1 MWDHKRLR
9 RSVGHTPLE
18 CALFDAFCAAGGLV
32 DAARLTT
39 PEPAPLYTWWGY
51 RHPQAYAQGKGWRVD
66 HALITEALAARL
78 TACTVFD
85 EPRAWERPSD
95 HAPVVLDLA

>member
-1 MWDHKRLR
+1 M
-9 RSVGHTPLE
+9 
-18 CALFDAFCAAGGLV
+18 
-32 DAARLTT
+32 

-66 HALITEALAARL
+66 HALITAALAPRL

-85 EPRAWERPSD
+85 TPRGWERPSD
-95 HAPVVLDLA
+95 HAPVILDLA